1 MEYTDLLV
9 VKEYKFDEGIGP
21 SAIRLPELHGIYSQE
36 ISHGLPSKTAW
47 TGKPLIK
54 GLQCTILLFWDICYK
69 YPTFMSSFHW
79 NCKDPKW
86 IYI

>member
-36 ISHGLPSKTAW
+36 ISHGLPSKTA
-47 TGKPLIK
+47 
-54 GLQCTILLFWDICYK
+54 
-69 YPTFMSSFHW
+69 
-79 NCKDPKW
+79 
-86 IYI
+86 